1 MSRVCTSPPGI
12 NNLDILPP
20 AGKHYGMARN
30 STLRTFGS
38 FAGFVKAAVDVLR
51 GPGLLA
57 TLAATDPA
65 FREKILLTVTAV
77 NNCYS

>member
-1 MSRVCTSPPGI
+1 
-12 NNLDILPP
+12 
-20 AGKHYGMARN
+20 MARN

-51 GPGLLA
+51 GPGLLV
-57 TLAATDPA
+57 TMAATDPA
-65 FREKILLTVTAV
+65 FREKILLTVTAA